1 MTLRELLKSVQ
12 PQDWKSL
19 DLSVL
24 VRPPS
29 ERKLSL
35 EQIDTLVTNSLAK
48 AFAKQRQ
55 KGTEKSA
62 TS

>member
-1 MTLRELLKSVQ
+1 MTLRDLLKSVQ

-19 DLSVL
+19 DRAVL
-24 VRPPS
+24 LRPPS

-35 EQIDTLVTNSLAK
+35 AQIDTLVTNSLAK
-48 AFAKQRQ
+48 AFEKKNQ